1 MTSFNVGGRKGPE
14 SFNASIIVDKN
25 DQSKNSGSNKASTK
39 KNKLKGPKINI
50 TAEPSVSTNNK
61 SIVTKLKPW
70 KDFFD

>member
-25 DQSKNSGSNKASTK
+25 DQSKNSGSNKASAK

-50 TAEPSVSTNNK
+50 TAEPSVNTNNK